1 MAQALQSD
9 VLDLAPIEK
18 VELFSSL
25 LDNELAL
32 VRERAGFLQLRRGA
46 RLFSQGEQAKHF
58 YLLVAGTVR
67 VFKIRPDGDDDDE
80 IAEFASGDTIGDFD
94 FARRAE
100 YDACAEAVE
109 DAFLIM
115 FPGYGLNMEHFAL
128 EAPQTVSRI
137 FLGAILMTTA
147 RIKSTQR
154 LILENLSWVQELHRR
169 AYEDP
174 GTGLW
179 KQSFLTDEINHI
191 LEAPT
196 ALIMLKPDRFKVLVD
211 SRGHGAGDEAMVR
224 IAIILKNSVRR
235 IGRGWPLRFK
245 SNEVGLLVNR
255 CGASQAEMVAGEL
268 SAAIAALIPVPA
280 QKDIP
285 AFSFS
290 CTISYAVW
298 PEDESAWDTFF
309 QNTYARLLDAWRG
322 GGGTIVRFQGHKK

>member
-1 MAQALQSD
+1 MAQTPQSD
-9 VLDLAPIEK
+9 AFDLSPIEK

-25 LDNELAL
+25 LDKELAF
-32 VRERAGFLQLRRGA
+32 VRERSGFLQLRRGA
-46 RLFSQGEQAKHF
+46 RLFSQGERAEHF
-58 YLLVAGTVR
+58 YLLITGAVR
-67 VFKIRPDGDDDDE
+67 VFKPRPGGDDDE

-100 YDACAEAVE
+100 YDACAEAAE
-109 DAFLIM
+109 DAALIM
-115 FPGYGLNMEHFAL
+115 FPGYGLNMDRFVL
-128 EAPQTVSRI
+128 EAPQTASRI

-191 LEAPT
+191 LETPT

-224 IAIILKNSVRR
+224 IAIILKNSSRR

-245 SNEVGLLVNR
+245 SNEVGVLINR
-255 CGASQAEMVAGEL
+255 CGASQAGTVAEEL
-268 SAAIAALIPVPA
+268 SASIAALSPVPA

-290 CTISYAVW
+290 CTVSYAVW
-298 PEDESAWDTFF
+298 PEDESVWDTLF
-309 QNTYARLLDAWRG
+309 QNTYTRLLDTWRAG
-322 GGGTIVRFQGHKK
+322 GSTIVRCRGHEK

>member
-1 MAQALQSD
+1 MAQALQSGGF
-9 VLDLAPIEK
+9 DLSPIEK

-25 LDNELAL
+25 LDNELTL

-46 RLFSQGEQAKHF
+46 RLFSQGERADHF
-58 YLLVAGTVR
+58 YLLVTGAVR
-67 VFKIRPDGDDDDE
+67 VFKIRPDEDDDE
-80 IAEFASGDTIGDFD
+80 IARFAPGDTIGDFD

-100 YDACAEAVE
+100 YDACAEATE
-109 DAFLIM
+109 DAALIM
-115 FPGYGLNMEHFAL
+115 FPGYGLNMDRFTL

-137 FLGAILMTTA
+137 FLGAILMITA

-179 KQSFLTDEINHI
+179 KQSFLTDEINRI
-191 LEAPT
+191 LETPT

-224 IAIILKNSVRR
+224 IAIILKNSARR

-245 SNEVGLLVNR
+245 SNEAGVLINR
-255 CGASQAEMVAGEL
+255 CSASQAEKMAKEL
-268 SAAIAALIPVPA
+268 SASIAALSPVPA
-280 QKDIP
+280 QKNIP
-285 AFSFS
+285 AFTFS

-298 PEDESAWDTFF
+298 PEDESVWDELF
-309 QNTYARLLDAWRG
+309 QNTYTRLLDAWRAG
-322 GGGTIVRFQGHKK
+322 GNTIVRCQGHKQ